1 MILMYGK
8 LVLNLIAC
16 SLIFSGLISC
26 STPRATPSPSLSTH
40 SRLPAVN
47 PAEIVLAHNRIRN
60 RYKLSNL
67 SWSNQLAKFSQQWAN
82 HLKSTNNCQM
92 RHRPHRG
99 QHKTNYGENLLWAS
113 PLKWSDGRIEVQ
125 KFTSTMVVDDWA
137 SEVDYYDYPSN
148 RCHSNKQCGH
158 YTQIVW
164 RDTRQVGCARAICSD
179 SSQVWVCSYDPP
191 GNWAGKQP
199 Y

>member
-8 LVLNLIAC
+8 RVPNLVTY
-16 SLIFSGLISC
+16 SLIFSGLMSC
-26 STPRATPSPSLSTH
+26 STPRPEPTPSLSTH

-47 PAEIVLAHNRIRN
+47 PAEIILAHNRIRN

-92 RHRPHRG
+92 RHRPHHG
-99 QHKTNYGENLLWAS
+99 QYKTNYGENLLWAS
-113 PLKWSDGRIEVQ
+113 PLKWSDGHIEVQ